1 MSENLMVVLN
11 VAIIFGTISYVIKT
25 IADNRVRNKAID
37 KGILDEQ
44 LKGVFA
50 RTAEQFL
57 SGLNAIK
64 WGMVLIG
71 IGIAIVVGR
80 FFPHHYTDEGTLG
93 LALILSGVAF
103 IIYYQLYKSSESSS

>member
-1 MSENLMVVLN
+1 MSENLMIVLN
-11 VAIIFGTISYVIKT
+11 LAIIFGTIAFVVKT
-25 IADNRVRNKAID
+25 IADNRVRNKAIE

-50 RTAEQFL
+50 QTAEQFL

-71 IGIAIVVGR
+71 IGLAIVIGR
-80 FFPHHYTDEGTLG
+80 FLPYSYTEEGTLG
-93 LALILSGVAF
+93 LALIFSGLAF
-103 IIYYQLYKSSESSS
+103 IIYYQLYKKSESSS

>member
-1 MSENLMVVLN
+1 MSEELMVVLN
-11 VAIIFGTISYVIKT
+11 VAIVFGTIAFVIKT
-25 IADNRVRNKAID
+25 LADNRVRNKAIE

-50 RTAEQFL
+50 QTAEQFL

-71 IGIAIVVGR
+71 IRIAIVVGR
-80 FFPHHYTDEGTLG
+80 FFPHNYADEGTLG

-103 IIYYQLYKSSESSS
+103 IIYYQLYKNSESSS

>member
-1 MSENLMVVLN
+1 MSEELMVVLN
-11 VAIIFGTISYVIKT
+11 VAIIFGTIAFVIKT
-25 IADNRVRNKAID
+25 LADNRVRNKAIE

-50 RTAEQFL
+50 QTAEQFL

-71 IGIAIVVGR
+71 IGLAIVAGR
-80 FFPHHYTDEGTLG
+80 FLPYGFADEGTIG
-93 LALILSGVAF
+93 LALIFSGIAF
-103 IIYYQLYKSSESSS
+103 IIYYQLYKKAESSS